1 MNLTKLLI
9 TLFCIASMHSYAQMN
24 TASKMNLKTFL
35 ESDFKGFFNLEEK
48 SKNDT
53 KEGTL
58 YQYKTGGFKEFI
70 DIFLMVNKENQII
83 KAQLEVKRDWIKSNL
98 PMAKDVIK
106 SFITQFGLHKSKTKQ
121 LADKIWHF
129 GTDEEPK
136 LKDPD
141 LVVCFDV
148 FVGKATDYNYN
159 DGKQSIHF
167 KNTQD
172 DQKGFVLVLT
182 YE

>member
-1 MNLTKLLI
+1 MTKLLI
-9 TLFCIASMHSYAQMN
+9 TLFCIANMYSYAQMN
-24 TASKMNLKTFL
+24 TAPKLNLNTFL

-53 KEGTL
+53 KDGSL
-58 YQYKTGGFKEFI
+58 YQFKTGGFKEFI
-70 DIFLMVNKENQII
+70 DIFLLINKEDQII
-83 KAQLEVKRDWIKSNL
+83 RAQLEVNRDWIKSNL

-106 SFITQFGLHKSKTKQ
+106 SFIAQFGLHKSTTKA
-121 LADKIWHF
+121 LTDKIWHF

-141 LVVCFDV
+141 LVGCFDV
-148 FVGKATDYNYN
+148 FVGKSTEYNYN
-159 DGKQSIHF
+159 DSKQNIDF
-167 KNTQD
+167 KNIKD
-172 DQKGFVLVLT
+172 DLKGFVLVLT